1 MFNVIQVRK
10 EYGAGSEVYV
20 NVLNLVAKIK
30 SKEMSAENASKRA
43 EYLLRATTPPVKET
57 KRAEYCELLKN
68 IGNVN
73 YKSMEELEE
82 ESKVVGLSKNAVS
95 FLPPTS
101 PKAVQRGEKLKP
113 LF

>member
-1 MFNVIQVRK
+1 
-10 EYGAGSEVYV
+10 
-20 NVLNLVAKIK
+20 
-30 SKEMSAENASKRA
+30 MSAENASKRA
-43 EYLLRATTPPVKET
+43 EYLLRATTPHVKET

-73 YKSMEELEE
+73 YKSKGELEE